1 VFQGRCYSGSML
13 RLLCVSV
20 GFAMLLTAQQ
30 HTHMQHSAEEYAKV
44 LDDPER
50 DSWQKPD
57 EVVRA
62 LGLKPGAVVAD
73 LGAGTGYFTVRFAR
87 PVGPKGRV
95 LAVDIDPKLLE
106 RVRDRALSLKLTN
119 VETVLATADDP
130 KIRAGSVD
138 VIFICDVIHHI
149 ENRPAYYK
157 LLGKALKPGGR
168 LAIVDFH
175 KRPMPVGPSIEM
187 KIARVDL
194 IREVTANG
202 FRLVGEHT
210 MLPHQYFLIF
220 GTK

>member
-1 VFQGRCYSGSML
+1 MF

-20 GFAMLLTAQQ
+20 GFATLLAAQ
-30 HTHMQHSAEEYAKV
+30 HHMQHSAEEYAKV

-50 DSWQKPD
+50 DSWQKPE

-62 LGLKPGAVVAD
+62 LGLKPGATIAD
-73 LGAGTGYFTVRFAR
+73 VGAGTGYFTVRFAR

-106 RVRDRALSLKLTN
+106 RVRQRSADVKLEN
-119 VETVLATADDP
+119 VETVLAAADDP
-130 KIRAGSVD
+130 HLRAGSVD

-157 LLGKALKPGGR
+157 LLGRALKPGGR

-187 KIARVDL
+187 KIAREEL
-194 IREVTANG
+194 IREVEGSG
-202 FRLVGEHT
+202 FRLAREHR

-220 GTK
+220 GRK

>member
-1 VFQGRCYSGSML
+1 MF
-13 RLLCVSV
+13 RLICAGAAL
-20 GFAMLLTAQQ
+20 ATLLAAQ
-30 HTHMQHSAEEYAKV
+30 HHVPHSAEEYAKV

-50 DSWQKPD
+50 DSWQKPE

-62 LGLKPGAVVAD
+62 LDLRPGATVAD

-87 PVGPKGRV
+87 PVGPQGRV

-106 RVRDRALSLKLTN
+106 RVRQRSTDLKLEN
-119 VETVLATADDP
+119 VETVLAAADDP
-130 KIRAGSVD
+130 HLRTGSVD

-149 ENRPAYYK
+149 ENRPAYYR

-187 KIARVDL
+187 KIAREEL
-194 IREVTANG
+194 IGEVEASG
-202 FRLVGEHT
+202 FRLVREHT
-210 MLPHQYFLIF
+210 ILPHQYFLIF